1 MIHLSDIVREY
12 PDFRLALDL
21 SVTREELVTLLGHSG
36 SGKTTTLRILAGFEK
51 AHRGSIILNGRDVT
65 NLPPEERGLGY
76 VFQDYTLF
84 PHLDVSQNIAYG
96 LRVQG
101 RPRPEQRHRV
111 EELLE
116 LVGLGG
122 FGKRPVHT
130 LSGGEQQRVAV
141 ARALAPGPEALLL
154 DEPFSAIDP
163 ERRASLRRHLLRV
176 QRELRIPTV
185 FVTHSR
191 TEALYLSDRIFLLRQ
206 GILEDQ
212 GTPLELYERPRTEYA
227 ARFLGAA
234 NIIPGMFNAPGSATD
249 KRPHMIR
256 PEHLRLD
263 SRGPLSGRV
272 TEEGYYGSWWEYKVE
287 TSLGEL
293 TLTTRQNLS
302 RGELIRLDLPREH
315 QIPLEPSPGT

>member
-1 MIHLSDIVREY
+1 MIHLSEIVREY
-12 PDFRLALDL
+12 PGFRLALDL
-21 SVTREELVTLLGHSG
+21 SVAREELVTLLGHSG

-51 AHRGSIILNGRDVT
+51 AHRGAIILNGRDVT
-65 NLPPEERGLGY
+65 GLPPEERGLGY

-84 PHLDVSQNIAYG
+84 PHLDVGQNIAYG

-101 RPRPEQRHRV
+101 RPRPERRRRV

-163 ERRASLRRHLLRV
+163 ERRASLRQHLLRV

-191 TEALYLSDRIFLLRQ
+191 TEALYLSDRIFLLHQ
-206 GILEDQ
+206 GVLEDQ
-212 GTPLELYERPRTEYA
+212 GTPRELYERPRTEYA
-227 ARFLGAA
+227 ARFLGEA
-234 NIIPGMFNAPGSATD
+234 NIIPGSATD
-249 KRPHMIR
+249 RRPHMIR
-256 PEHLRLD
+256 PEHLRLN
-263 SRGPLSGRV
+263 SEGALPGRV
-272 TEEGYYGSWWEYKVE
+272 TEQGYFGAWWEYKVE
-287 TSLGEL
+287 TSLGQL
-293 TLTTRQNLS
+293 TLTTRENLS
-302 RGELIRLDLPREH
+302 PGEAIRLDLPREH
-315 QIPLEPSPGT
+315 LVPLEPSPRI